1 MAWRRL
7 LILIRPRFLLISCPL
22 WVNYQRSL
30 LIEAQG
36 MATDGY
42 LFRPTD
48 RQGHILN
55 KPLTSS
61 FAEARLKY
69 HLKEAN

>member
-7 LILIRPRFLLISCPL
+7 LILIRPRFLLISCQR

-42 LFRPTD
+42 LFR
-48 RQGHILN
+48 QGHILN

-61 FAEARLKY
+61 SAEARLKY
-69 HLKEAN
+69 YLKD